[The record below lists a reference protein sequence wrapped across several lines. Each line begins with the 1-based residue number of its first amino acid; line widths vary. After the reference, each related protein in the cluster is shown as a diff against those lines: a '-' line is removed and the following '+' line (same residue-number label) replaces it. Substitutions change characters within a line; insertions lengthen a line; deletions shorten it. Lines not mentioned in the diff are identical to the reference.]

1 MVTRFPLALA
11 VPIIFGCVDLIGGD
25 IEVPEAILSEWL
37 FYGGILIMAIA
48 AILAVIAAIVLA
60 VSRKRLQERMDA
72 EYGKRRR

>member
-1 MVTRFPLALA
+1 MVTRFPLALV

-25 IEVPEAILSEWL
+25 IEMPEAILSEWL

-60 VSRKRLQERMDA
+60 ESTKRLQERMDA

>member
-1 MVTRFPLALA
+1 M

-25 IEVPEAILSEWL
+25 IEMPEAILSEWL

-48 AILAVIAAIVLA
+48 AILPVIAAIVLA

-72 EYGKRRR
+72 EYRKRRR

>member
-1 MVTRFPLALA
+1 MALV

-25 IEVPEAILSEWL
+25 IEMPEAILSEWL

-72 EYGKRRR
+72 EYGNQHMKL